1 MNAQTVGWLIF
12 LALIKKL
19 SCGKGIPFELQSKVE
34 AKEGSC
40 VEIRCNIKN
49 KVSDVDGAKWFWMKN
64 ATWSNN
70 DYRGTIIYS
79 NDTSQHPVSP
89 DFENRVR
96 YIGSPP
102 SEWKSPYSSKPLCSI
117 LICDLKKI
125 DSGNY
130 SLRYVGSDKW
140 FTKEEAILTVDENP
154 CLVVFETPPVVKEN
168 EKITLRCNTSSAC
181 PSNPKIEGLLSVQ
194 LSEAPQNNGEHK
206 STTVHFTANW
216 KDDGKEV
223 LCQTQDN
230 TDKYMVRNISLI
242 IEYAPKDTS
251 DERSS
256 INVTEGQSLS
266 LTCSIK
272 GRPEPTYTWFQNNS
286 IQLVNKSHTMMITSA
301 KDSQSG
307 EYHCEAKNKH
317 GETKSN
323 PVLINVVYAPDVKIE
338 MTSPKS
344 TIRQGDK
351 IILTCNVKRSKPPP
365 NSYAWFKDDRQI
377 DILGKTYNVQ
387 RIEPENSGTYTCVAN
402 NTVGT
407 GKSQPFQIKVEY
419 GPRKTNIS
427 VPHHTGVKVGHS
439 LTFTCDTDANPVP
452 HKYSWYGYN
461 KNKQIYASQWTSQ
474 TTTDNSLHLESVQRA
489 DELCYICNATNNIN
503 TGEDS
508 RLLCIPVLYP
518 PTNTTLS
525 MDTEV
530 REGQPITIKC
540 TVESFP
546 PSMLTLKRTST
557 SSAQSSEWALT
568 KTKTWALSHTFNV
581 TSTHAGSYTCHAEN
595 SEGTQTSTERK
606 LVVKYAPQDVAIR
619 AQPNL
624 VVNENKSLTLVCNAQ
639 SYPPVTSTTW
649 MIDGKE
655 AIVNTAQSFTLKS
668 VTPSNSG
675 LYSCKASNEIGSRQS
690 KPVEVQVKYAP
701 KHTNITKVV
710 EQQLTNGTRV
720 VMLTCSSHCYPP
732 VKQYVWYMKMDGNS
746 KDKTVSS
753 GQNYSVSS
761 NQPGVYYCIAEN
773 EIGGKMSDP
782 YELFLDGVLKKV
794 LIFSFGCLL
803 IIIII
808 IIAFIYRC
816 RRNKSIQQG
825 TSNRLPW
832 WTCFSFLACWNSN
845 RRRNLTSEPGLAEP
859 SRSRD
864 DLLPYQPRRPKTQ
877 PPQPRPD
884 TTAASNINSVYCA
897 VNLPRKQGPSA
908 QKPNRNGHADDD
920 ILNYASLQFGNKQ
933 IQSKMEQD
941 TYAMVSKPKPPQ
953 KNEQETMEPYENIQQ
968 MQRTAHA
975 AKAPDP
981 LNYDSDTS
989 EDEVELNYSQVTFTP
1004 KLGHQRDSTD
1014 SSTSDEEYETQYSEV
1029 KL

>member
-49 KVSDVDGAKWFWMKN
+49 KVSDVDGAYWFWMKN
-64 ATWSNN
+64 ATWSDN
-70 DYRGTIIYS
+70 DYHGTIIYS
-79 NDTSQHPVSP
+79 NGTSQHPVSP
-89 DFENRVR
+89 DFAKRVS
-96 YIGSPP
+96 YIGSPS

-140 FTKEEAILTVDENP
+140 FTREEAILTVDENP

-242 IEYAPKDTS
+242 IEY
-251 DERSS
+251 
-256 INVTEGQSLS
+256 
-266 LTCSIK
+266 
-272 GRPEPTYTWFQNNS
+272 
-286 IQLVNKSHTMMITSA
+286 
-301 KDSQSG
+301 
-307 EYHCEAKNKH
+307 
-317 GETKSN
+317 
-323 PVLINVVYAPDVKIE
+323 
-338 MTSPKS
+338 
-344 TIRQGDK
+344 
-351 IILTCNVKRSKPPP
+351 
-365 NSYAWFKDDRQI
+365 
-377 DILGKTYNVQ
+377 
-387 RIEPENSGTYTCVAN
+387 
-402 NTVGT
+402 
-407 GKSQPFQIKVEY
+407 

-489 DELCYICNATNNIN
+489 DELCYICNATNNID

-518 PTNTTLS
+518 PTNITLS

-557 SSAQSSEWALT
+557 SSPQSSEWVITAQLS
-568 KTKTWALSHTFNV
+568 ADLSHTFNV

-655 AIVNTAQSFTLKS
+655 AIVNTAKSFTLKS
-668 VTPSNSG
+668 VTPSDSG

-732 VKQYVWYMKMDGNS
+732 VKQYEWYMKMDGNS
-746 KDKTVSS
+746 KDKRVSS
-753 GQNYSVSS
+753 RQSYRVFS

-773 EIGGKMSDP
+773 EIGRKMSDP